1 MKAMLSNSMTRHLIP
16 HSQPWWQKFI
26 VQLMFYFI
34 VIPTAIFNLVSC
46 PEIDR
51 AENDRRKD
59 HATQQ
64 NTILSGIKGM
74 KNFDC
79 QNDCIV
85 LIGAS
90 YAKGWPL
97 KEINGIPVLNR
108 GVDGEQSFEVLNRF
122 RKDVIA
128 IKLRAVIIW
137 GYINDIHRTDRSKID
152 MAIGK
157 AKNSFIAMVELSEK
171 NGIIPILATEVTIR
185 HKNGLIDALQ
195 NWVGKLLRKKSYQD
209 YVNQH
214 VLNLNRWL
222 KGYAQEKN
230 LLVLD
235 LQPLIS
241 DHNNIRLKKYATDDG
256 THISEQGYKQLT
268 AYATK
273 RLENYLKR

>member
-1 MKAMLSNSMTRHLIP
+1 MRSNSLTRHLIP
-16 HSQPWWQKFI
+16 YRLPRWQKFI
-26 VQLMFYFI
+26 AKLTLNLI

-59 HATQQ
+59 HTTQQ
-64 NTILSGIKGM
+64 NTILSGVKDM
-74 KNFDC
+74 NSSDC

-97 KEINGIPVLNR
+97 KEINGIPVSNR

-122 RKDVIA
+122 RKDVIV
-128 IKLRAVIIW
+128 IKPRAVIIW

-157 AKNSFIAMVELSEK
+157 VKDSFVAMVELSEK
-171 NGIIPILATEVTIR
+171 NGIAPILATEVTIR
-185 HKNGLIDALQ
+185 HRDRLIDSLK

-222 KGYAQEKN
+222 KGYAKEKN

-235 LQPLIS
+235 LQPIIS
-241 DHNNIRLKKYATDDG
+241 DPNNLRLKKYATEDG
-256 THISEQGYKQLT
+256 THVSEQGYKQLT
-268 AYATK
+268 AYTTK
-273 RLENYLKR
+273 RFDNYLKL